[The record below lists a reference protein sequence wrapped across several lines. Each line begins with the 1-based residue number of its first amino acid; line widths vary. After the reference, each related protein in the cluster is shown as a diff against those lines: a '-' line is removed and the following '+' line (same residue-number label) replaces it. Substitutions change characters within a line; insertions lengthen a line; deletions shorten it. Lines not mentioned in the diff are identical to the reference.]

1 MVEKSVDVAVEERV
15 EDAGD
20 GGVGGEEGDE
30 EDGGD
35 DLRCSSIEVRVVAA
49 AAVAECL
56 SDLMEVPGIVQLMFQ
71 SPRKSRNCLS
81 SIIITDKTNL
91 RFSVSIVFTSSLPK
105 DSFTNRL

>member
-1 MVEKSVDVAVEERV
+1 MDVAVEEGV

-20 GGVGGEEGDE
+20 GGVGGEEGEE

-35 DLRCSSIEVRVVAA
+35 DLRCSSIEVGVVAA

-71 SPRKSRNCLS
+71 SPRKSRNCLVFDYNHRS
-81 SIIITDKTNL
+81 NEL
-91 RFSVSIVFTSSLPK
+91 EVFSLHRVHILPAQG
-105 DSFTNRL
+105 LLH

>member
-1 MVEKSVDVAVEERV
+1 MDVAVEEGV

-20 GGVGGEEGDE
+20 GGVGGEEGEE

-35 DLRCSSIEVRVVAA
+35 DLRCSSIEVGVVAA

-71 SPRKSRNCLS
+71 SPRKSRNCL
-81 SIIITDKTNL
+81 
-91 RFSVSIVFTSSLPK
+91 VF
-105 DSFTNRL
+105 DYNHR